1 MYRKRRKESM
11 IDAGEASSLLLFKWF
26 NNNFMKDNND
36 KKHLRLRFSEPFI
49 VVIDG
54 SSIKSNVKRY
64 FLE

>member
-1 MYRKRRKESM
+1 M
-11 IDAGEASSLLLFKWF
+11 INAGEASSLLLFKWF
-26 NNNFMKDNND
+26 NNNFMKDNSD
-36 KKHLRLRFSEPFI
+36 KKHLRLRFSEPFT